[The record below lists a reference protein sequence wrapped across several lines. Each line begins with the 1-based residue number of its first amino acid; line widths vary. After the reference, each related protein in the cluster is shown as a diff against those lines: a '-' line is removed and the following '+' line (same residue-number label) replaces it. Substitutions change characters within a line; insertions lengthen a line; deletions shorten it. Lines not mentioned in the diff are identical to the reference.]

1 MKGAALD
8 LDTIKS
14 ALADEAEAVLLAL
27 FGDPTTRTRR
37 EWRWGR
43 KGSVVYR
50 FDRGTFRNFEADAG
64 GSLLDAA
71 MFANGCSFPAAVT
84 WAKQWLGLA
93 GDSRPREKRATCAP
107 ERRAYD
113 ADAEQQQAIAEAVA
127 MWRAGR
133 RIEGTAGARYLQG
146 RAIDGWPADCVRLI
160 AARDVARLATSPP
173 DQGDKRKG
181 WIWWRWPAL
190 MFPLSNKAGDVTA
203 VQLIALQ
210 DDGRAVPHW
219 EHDGKI
225 KVSRGLVKGSAL
237 RLPGD
242 PGPLVIAEG
251 GEDALSI
258 WLATGR
264 KTWGAMGNIG
274 HAPVDDLPKDEVI
287 VAAIDDDPP
296 RSPARK
302 ALHKRL
308 AGWRDAGRRVLVAQ
322 PWPLSRGDKSDFN
335 DVLQA
340 DGPDAVRE
348 RIDAALRPQETTQ
361 GAPKKDAQL
370 QLSTA
375 VGRAVADCLA
385 CPGDGET
392 PAPFKVIRATLGLG
406 KSEAALEAILSAIEA
421 GHRVAYSGPAHELL
435 AELAERMAA
444 LADKRGRRVNVRVWH
459 GRDRENPD
467 APGQTMC
474 RDTTAAELARRAG
487 INVAETVCNA
497 PCQFREGC
505 SYLAQREAKAD
516 LWLVPHALLF
526 AALPAAMSGV
536 SLLVIDEGFSL
547 AGMVGLDGPALLV
560 PFAAL
565 RDHVT
570 HGNGNALA
578 SADLDATLRPLRL
591 QLLDAL
597 ADHPTSEHGEPL
609 QRAALM
615 AAGLTVEDAT
625 TARKAEGKRRRDVST
640 LAATRADLL
649 RELRLIASTNSAAKR
664 AAMLWQHVGDLL
676 ADGGPEASGRV
687 ELVTVDG
694 ERAFRLYGLATMG
707 KGWRALPTLHLD
719 ATADLDLIRARVG
732 SSAELVANVEA
743 SEPHA
748 QVHQIVGRVFG
759 KGALHGGA
767 GDDARRFALATAA
780 EHGGRWLVVASKG
793 AADGWRDGLP
803 GNVSVAH
810 WGAVRGLDSFNDVR
824 GLVCVGRWG
833 VPPHAVER
841 MAGVL
846 TGRAIG
852 RVSGGY
858 PLAAV
863 TLTAADGNART
874 VEAERHPDPMAE
886 AVRVALVEAELVQA
900 MGRGRGVRRHAG
912 NPLAIYVLGNTPLPC
927 PLATISDWQ
936 PLGPDREMLADL
948 GAWLQSTGD
957 AAEAWGRKANTVKV
971 ARQRLGYSPYSKIL
985 LGPYPNLDGLDG
997 LAVATYQRAGAGRS
1011 EVRMLY
1017 SPDRIPDPRAWLEAK
1032 FGPLVHFEA
1041 ERAPAEAPAEQQA
1054 PAATPAAQ
1062 NSRET
1067 APPPPPMPAPFAMM
1081 PPRGFRA
1088 ALGSVEPVEAMDPPK
1103 GAGPEFSGAV
1113 KGGVLGDLWADY
1125 AGGLMSPE
1133 QAAFV
1138 RATRRGAG
1146 ITQERLAALMDL
1158 SRPQLA
1164 NALAGRFGLSRDAA
1178 DRLRATLAEL
1188 PQPQGSFL

>member
-1 MKGAALD
+1 MRGAELE

-43 KGSVVYR
+43 KGSVSYR
-50 FDRGTFRNFEADAG
+50 FDRGSFWSFETEQG
-64 GSLLDAA
+64 GDIFSAI
-71 MFANGCSFPAAVT
+71 MFANSSGFPAALS

-93 GDSRPREKRATCAP
+93 GDSRPREKRAPRAP

-113 ADAEQQQAIAEAVA
+113 ADADQQQRMAEAVA

-146 RAIDGWPADCVRLI
+146 RAIDGWPADCARMI

-181 WIWWRWPAL
+181 WSWWRWPAL
-190 MFPLSNKAGDVTA
+190 MLPLTNDAGDVTA

-210 DDGRAVPHW
+210 DDGRPVSHW
-219 EHDGKI
+219 KHGGKI
-225 KVSRGLVKGSAL
+225 KMVRGVGVGSVL

-242 PGPLVIAEG
+242 PAGPLVIAEG
-251 GEDALSI
+251 GETALSI
-258 WLATGR
+258 WLATGHE
-264 KTWGAMGNIG
+264 TWAAAGSIG
-274 HAPVDDLPKDEVI
+274 RAPIEGQPKDRVI
-287 VAAIDDDPP
+287 VAARDDDPP
-296 RSPARK
+296 RASARN
-302 ALHKRL
+302 ALRDRL
-308 AGWRDAGRRVLVAQ
+308 AGWRAAGRRVLEAQ

-361 GAPKKDAQL
+361 GATRADAQL
-370 QLSTA
+370 RLSSA

-406 KSEAALEAILSAIEA
+406 KSQAALEAILSAIEA
-421 GHRVAYSGPAHELL
+421 GHRVAYSVPTHELA
-435 AELAERMAA
+435 AELAERMSA
-444 LADKRGRRVNVRVWH
+444 LSDKRGRRVSVRVWH
-459 GRDRENPD
+459 GREREDPA
-467 APGQTMC
+467 APGQSMC

-597 ADHPTSEHGEPL
+597 ADHPASEHGEPL
-609 QRAALM
+609 QRAALV

-676 ADGGPEASGRV
+676 ADGGPDASGRV

-743 SEPHA
+743 SEPHV

-971 ARQRLGYSPYSKIL
+971 ARRRLGYSPYSKIL

-1032 FGPLVHFEA
+1032 LGPLVHFEA
-1041 ERAPAEAPAEQQA
+1041 ERAPVEPRAEQQA
-1054 PAATPAAQ
+1054 PAVTPAAEI
-1062 NSRET
+1062 SRET
-1067 APPPPPMPAPFAMM
+1067 ATPPPPMPAPFAMM
-1081 PPRGFRA
+1081 PPA
-1088 ALGSVEPVEAMDPPK
+1088 
-1103 GAGPEFSGAV
+1103 EFSGAV
-1113 KGGVLGDLWADY
+1113 KGGAALDPWGDY
-1125 AGGLMSPE
+1125 AGGIMPPE
-1133 QAAFV
+1133 LAAFV
-1138 RATRRGAG
+1138 RTVQRGGG
-1146 ITQERLAALMDL
+1146 ITQERLALHINL

-1188 PQPQGSFL
+1188 PQPQGSLL